1 MPKQKEFIRIY
12 LNKNDH
18 EKVEE
23 NHSVY
28 HHRAHRHH
36 QQLFCTVV
44 RSMMN

>member
-1 MPKQKEFIRIY
+1 LGRELLPQGIMPKQKEFIRIY

-36 QQLFCTVV
+36 Q
-44 RSMMN
+44 